1 MNRAAAIASRF
12 FQPMEVALVVF
23 LGEEARLAIDSAL
36 NDVQRV
42 VGQKNSCAAWHVR
55 YSESQMSLTPLIPI
69 LVSCASPANERLSRL
84 LLVPSK
90 AAK

>member
-1 MNRAAAIASRF
+1 MDMVGHQRIGMNRAAAIASRF

-42 VGQKNSCAAWHVR
+42 VG
-55 YSESQMSLTPLIPI
+55 
-69 LVSCASPANERLSRL
+69 
-84 LLVPSK
+84 
-90 AAK
+90 